1 MRGSQNY
8 LLGLKGII
16 WDQSRGVFRSP
27 SMQEFIWPREGW
39 VEAECRVEPKHTPP
53 GVGCS
58 CGIYARIDRG
68 GILPYLRNPNSC
80 AVLVSANG
88 VTSNWTEGF
97 RSQAAQVVAVVR
109 DWNVDL
115 SSGMVDQKLLIGRQE
130 QVTMIAA
137 EYFQVDVI
145 DLFVAMEMIRVS
157 WMDDG
162 YLKRGQGYDRSAKVR
177 ISQAR

>member
-1 MRGSQNY
+1 MRESENY

-16 WDQSRGVFRSP
+16 WDQKSGVFKSP
-27 SMQEFIWPREGW
+27 SVQEFIWPRSGW
-39 VEAECRVEPKHTPP
+39 VEAICTFTPKHTPP

-68 GILPYLRNPNSC
+68 GILPYLKNPNAC
-80 AVLVSANG
+80 TVLVSANG
-88 VTSNWTEGF
+88 ECSNWTQGF

-109 DWNVDL
+109 DWNLDL
-115 SSGMVDQKLLIGRQE
+115 LSGSEDQKVVIGRQE
-130 QVTMIAA
+130 QVVMIGA
-137 EYFQVDVI
+137 EYFQVDAV
-145 DLFVAMEMIRVS
+145 DLFVAMEMIRLS

-162 YLKRGQGYDRSAKVR
+162 YVRKGRGYGRSEKVR